1 MVIPMILEDRDRGS
15 EEALDA
21 DEVSRFSLIAEGVG
35 NPPSSCS
42 RRATDAVDVI
52 LGLVRKI
59 VIEHVGDVLDV
70 DASCGDVGRDEERH
84 IPTTEGL
91 EGPNARG
98 LGFVAMDGLSGDA
111 STIELLCQ
119 TVRTVLGPSEDDAT
133 IDHLRLDQLHEQAT
147 LVRLPDEG
155 DVLVDAIGGGRLGA
169 HVDANRIME
178 HRRDEISDALRHRC
192 TEQEVLTSLRQER
205 EDPPDVP
212 DEAHVEHPIGLIEHQ
227 VGQIGQIEMTLL
239 LQIEQAS
246 GCGDEDVD
254 ALPEGLDLGHVAHA
268 TEDDEASKRESM
280 SVGPHSIADLGGQ
293 FTCR

>member
-21 DEVSRFSLIAEGVG
+21 DEVSRFRLIAEGVG

-42 RRATDAVDVI
+42 RRATDAVDVV

-70 DASCGDVGRDEERH
+70 DASCCDVGRDEERH

-91 EGPNARG
+91 EGPDARR

-133 IDHLRLDQLHEQAT
+133 IDHLRLDQLQRA
-147 LVRLPDEG
+147 
-155 DVLVDAIGGGRLGA
+155 
-169 HVDANRIME
+169 
-178 HRRDEISDALRHRC
+178 SDAC
-192 TEQEVLTSLRQER
+192 PTS
-205 EDPPDVP
+205 
-212 DEAHVEHPIGLIEHQ
+212 
-227 VGQIGQIEMTLL
+227 
-239 LQIEQAS
+239 
-246 GCGDEDVD
+246 
-254 ALPEGLDLGHVAHA
+254 
-268 TEDDEASKRESM
+268 
-280 SVGPHSIADLGGQ
+280 
-293 FTCR
+293 